1 MALLNNPYI
10 IDIIIGLFLI
20 IYTFIGY
27 LKGFIIRLYDFFSLF
42 IAYFLTINFSFPLSK
57 LIILYQ
63 LEGLLEP
70 IGIKVNQ
77 LLVAVIL
84 FIVIYFLLKGIGVLL
99 KPFLKKIVSF
109 LKMTKLLDRLLGLIL
124 SIIEGIIIVYFV
136 NQGKETIEQTYIG
149 SFIIDTMPHYFSSI
163 ADFKDLNQ
171 LTHLDVSL
179 SDEKQVSMVTNF
191 IEEASQNKWLDDETI
206 KDFIYNY
213 YSEIDLQTVD
223 QEDYQR
229 ISSLCQNYDIDINLL
244 TKGH

>member
-1 MALLNNPYI
+1 
-10 IDIIIGLFLI
+10 
-20 IYTFIGY
+20 
-27 LKGFIIRLYDFFSLF
+27 
-42 IAYFLTINFSFPLSK
+42 
-57 LIILYQ
+57 
-63 LEGLLEP
+63 
-70 IGIKVNQ
+70 
-77 LLVAVIL
+77 
-84 FIVIYFLLKGIGVLL
+84 L
-99 KPFLKKIVSF
+99 KPFLKKIVSL

-136 NQGKETIEQTYIG
+136 ISMIFIPFINQGKETIEQTYIG

>member
-84 FIVIYFLLKGIGVLL
+84 FNRVQSFGSHYFIYCYLFPFKRNWCFIKTVF
-99 KPFLKKIVSF
+99 KENCFFLKNDKII
-109 LKMTKLLDRLLGLIL
+109 R
-124 SIIEGIIIVYFV
+124 
-136 NQGKETIEQTYIG
+136 
-149 SFIIDTMPHYFSSI
+149 SFIRF
-163 ADFKDLNQ
+163 
-171 LTHLDVSL
+171 
-179 SDEKQVSMVTNF
+179 
-191 IEEASQNKWLDDETI
+191 
-206 KDFIYNY
+206 DFINY
-213 YSEIDLQTVD
+213 
-223 QEDYQR
+223 
-229 ISSLCQNYDIDINLL
+229 
-244 TKGH
+244 

>member
-57 LIILYQ
+57 LITLYQ

-84 FIVIYFLLKGIGVLL
+84 FIVGYFILKGLGVLL
-99 KPFLKKIVSF
+99 KPF
-109 LKMTKLLDRLLGLIL
+109 
-124 SIIEGIIIVYFV
+124 
-136 NQGKETIEQTYIG
+136 
-149 SFIIDTMPHYFSSI
+149 
-163 ADFKDLNQ
+163 
-171 LTHLDVSL
+171 
-179 SDEKQVSMVTNF
+179 
-191 IEEASQNKWLDDETI
+191 I
-206 KDFIYNY
+206 K
-213 YSEIDLQTVD
+213 
-223 QEDYQR
+223 R
-229 ISSLCQNYDIDINLL
+229 MDI
-244 TKGH
+244 

>member
-57 LIILYQ
+57 LITLYQ

-99 KPFLKKIVSF
+99 KPFLNFPNLPKFFQFPLQHNPKVPLLHILAYLF
-109 LKMTKLLDRLLGLIL
+109 LYL
-124 SIIEGIIIVYFV
+124 
-136 NQGKETIEQTYIG
+136 TIY
-149 SFIIDTMPHYFSSI
+149 P
-163 ADFKDLNQ
+163 
-171 LTHLDVSL
+171 
-179 SDEKQVSMVTNF
+179 NF
-191 IEEASQNKWLDDETI
+191 
-206 KDFIYNY
+206 
-213 YSEIDLQTVD
+213 
-223 QEDYQR
+223 
-229 ISSLCQNYDIDINLL
+229 
-244 TKGH
+244 

>member
-77 LLVAVIL
+77 LLVAVKRNWC
-84 FIVIYFLLKGIGVLL
+84 FIKTVFKENCF
-99 KPFLKKIVSF
+99 FLKNDKII
-109 LKMTKLLDRLLGLIL
+109 R
-124 SIIEGIIIVYFV
+124 
-136 NQGKETIEQTYIG
+136 
-149 SFIIDTMPHYFSSI
+149 SFIRF
-163 ADFKDLNQ
+163 
-171 LTHLDVSL
+171 
-179 SDEKQVSMVTNF
+179 
-191 IEEASQNKWLDDETI
+191 
-206 KDFIYNY
+206 DFINY
-213 YSEIDLQTVD
+213 
-223 QEDYQR
+223 
-229 ISSLCQNYDIDINLL
+229 
-244 TKGH
+244 

>member
-1 MALLNNPYI
+1 MREIGSALYAFMDKYLSWIDKPKI
-10 IDIIIGLFLI
+10 GPTDIIEI
-20 IYTFIGY
+20 I
-27 LKGFIIRLYDFFSLF
+27 IIAFVLYHVMVWVKNTR
-42 IAYFLTINFSFPLSK
+42 AWM
-57 LIILYQ
+57 
-63 LEGLLEP
+63 
-70 IGIKVNQ
+70 
-77 LLVAVIL
+77 
-84 FIVIYFLLKGIGVLL
+84 LLKGIGVLL

-136 NQGKETIEQTYIG
+136 ISMIFIPFINQGKETIEQTYIG

>member
-99 KPFLKKIVSF
+99 KPFLKKIVSL

-136 NQGKETIEQTYIG
+136 ISMIFIPFINQEKKQ
-149 SFIIDTMPHYFSSI
+149 
-163 ADFKDLNQ
+163 LN
-171 LTHLDVSL
+171 
-179 SDEKQVSMVTNF
+179 K
-191 IEEASQNKWLDDETI
+191 
-206 KDFIYNY
+206 
-213 YSEIDLQTVD
+213 
-223 QEDYQR
+223 R
-229 ISSLCQNYDIDINLL
+229 I
-244 TKGH
+244 

>member
-136 NQGKETIEQTYIG
+136 ISMIFIPFINQGKETIEQTYIG
-149 SFIIDTMPHYFSSI
+149 SFIIDTMPH
-163 ADFKDLNQ
+163 
-171 LTHLDVSL
+171 
-179 SDEKQVSMVTNF
+179 
-191 IEEASQNKWLDDETI
+191 
-206 KDFIYNY
+206 
-213 YSEIDLQTVD
+213 
-223 QEDYQR
+223 
-229 ISSLCQNYDIDINLL
+229 LL
-244 TKGH
+244 LILKI

>member
-84 FIVIYFLLKGIGVLL
+84 FIVIYFL
-99 KPFLKKIVSF
+99 F
-109 LKMTKLLDRLLGLIL
+109 
-124 SIIEGIIIVYFV
+124 EGIIIVYFV
-136 NQGKETIEQTYIG
+136 ISMIFIPFINQGKETIEQTYIG

>member
-57 LIILYQ
+57 LITLYQ
-63 LEGLLEP
+63 LEG
-70 IGIKVNQ
+70 
-77 LLVAVIL
+77 
-84 FIVIYFLLKGIGVLL
+84 LL
-99 KPFLKKIVSF
+99 KPFLKKIISL
-109 LKMTKLLDRLLGLIL
+109 LKMTKLLDHLLGLIL

-136 NQGKETIEQTYIG
+136 LSMIFIPFINQGKETIEQTYIG

>member
-57 LIILYQ
+57 LITLYQ

-84 FIVIYFLLKGIGVLL
+84 FIVGYFILKGIGVLL
-99 KPFLKKIVSF
+99 K
-109 LKMTKLLDRLLGLIL
+109 MTKLLDHLLGLIL

-136 NQGKETIEQTYIG
+136 LSMIFIPFINQGKETIEQTYIG

-179 SDEKQVSMVTNF
+179 SDEKQLSMVTNF